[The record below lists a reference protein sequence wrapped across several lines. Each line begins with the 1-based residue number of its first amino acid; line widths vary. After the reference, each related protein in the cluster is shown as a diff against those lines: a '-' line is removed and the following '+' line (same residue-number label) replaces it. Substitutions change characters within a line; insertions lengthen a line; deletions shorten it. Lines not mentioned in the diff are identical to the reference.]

1 MVINMQKLRVELQEN
16 SYDIVFED
24 SFKNLC
30 PALYEINA
38 PEKILI
44 ITDTN
49 VAPLYAE
56 DVKKCLA
63 DGGFDA
69 NVFVAPAGEQ
79 NKNMDTILKMCEACM
94 DNKLDRKSMIIAL
107 GGGVTGDMAG
117 FTAAIYMRGIR
128 FVQIPTTL
136 LSQSDSSVGGKT
148 GIDFYSGK
156 NILGAFHQPGL
167 VYINVS
173 TLKTLPEREFISGMG
188 EVIKHGVIRDRAFF
202 DYVINNADKI
212 KKLES
217 DVLIELSKTNCR
229 IKAEVVS
236 KDEKENGLRRILNMG
251 HTLGHAVE
259 SACCFKKT
267 HGQCVMLGMLA
278 IFDIAKNRGLI
289 SDAEL
294 KLLEKAAKVYGFEL
308 STGIAEASQILE
320 YVYKDKKKQGSKISF
335 VLPRGIGDA
344 LISDDISDEEI
355 INALEGIKE

>member
-1 MVINMQKLRVELQEN
+1 MQKLRVELQEN

-30 PALYEINA
+30 PALYEIDA
-38 PEKILI
+38 PKKLLI

-49 VAPLYAE
+49 VAPLYASK
-56 DVKKCLA
+56 VQKCLE
-63 DGGFDA
+63 DGGFDV
-69 NVFVAPAGEQ
+69 NVFVAPAGEE

-94 DNKLDRKSMIIAL
+94 DNRLDRKSMIIAL
-107 GGGVTGDMAG
+107 GGGVIGDMAG

-156 NILGAFHQPGL
+156 NILGAFHQPRL

-236 KDEKENGLRRILNMG
+236 KDEKESGLRRILNMG

-278 IFDIAKNRGLI
+278 IFDIAKNRGLVN
-289 SDAEL
+289 DADVKAL
-294 KLLEKAAKVYGFEL
+294 KKAAEIYGFEL
-308 STGIAEASQILE
+308 VTGIAEASRVLE

-335 VLPRGIGDA
+335 VLPRGIGDT